1 MKEYKITL
9 AALIFYVDADNEEDA
24 EDKLFNEVIPF
35 TFTADDVE
43 IEEIQER
50 KKGK

>member
-1 MKEYKITL
+1 MKEYEITL

-43 IEEIQER
+43 IEEIKKR